1 MPSEKE
7 HIENI
12 KMQAIATV
20 DPVKKNS
27 VIVEDFNYAQ
37 SVHTNSCVKCVKIE
51 MKKIIDSFPAIKSL
65 KIEPALHP
73 LLENR

>member
-1 MPSEKE
+1 MVMMCG
-7 HIENI
+7 HCN
-12 KMQAIATV
+12 V
-20 DPVKKNS
+20 DAYYNLP
-27 VIVEDFNYAQ
+27 IGDFNYAQ
-37 SVHTNSCVKCVKIE
+37 SVHTNLCVKCVKIE